1 MDMVLTQFFE
11 LFLIY
16 IPLTLLVAGV
26 YFIIAKLLAK
36 KKKCGKLKPLTVI
49 IYSVFTSYIFM
60 LIYMTLM
67 DNGLMAGGAGGIN
80 LIPFNFGDPT
90 DKYYH
95 LTIGYGI
102 FGNILLFIPFGLLIP
117 FIIKRRRIYCFVA
130 PLVSSIAIEIIQIPI
145 GRTCDINDVIFNE
158 AGTCIGI
165 GIFFIL
171 YFIKT
176 FITKRT
182 KGMNE

>member
-16 IPLTLLVAGV
+16 IPLT
-26 YFIIAKLLAK
+26 
-36 KKKCGKLKPLTVI
+36 
-49 IYSVFTSYIFM
+49 
-60 LIYMTLM
+60 
-67 DNGLMAGGAGGIN
+67 
-80 LIPFNFGDPT
+80 
-90 DKYYH
+90 
-95 LTIGYGI
+95 
-102 FGNILLFIPFGLLIP
+102 IL
-117 FIIKRRRIYCFVA
+117 VA

-158 AGTCIGI
+158 AGACIGI